1 MIEILELT
9 SDTTTETTK
18 RELTSLFEKQLH
30 AIAGKKALSQIEKIL
45 EEALHPDSHV
55 YFFIARLEGKAV
67 AFAFFNTLTSF
78 QKGGKYIWLNELYVE
93 EAYRNQGIAKK
104 LLLRIIYWAEQHKI
118 KGIELEIGMNNEAT
132 KALYNSLGFYDVV
145 SKRYSFRF

>member
-93 EAYRNQGIAKK
+93 EAYRNQGIAKNYCCA
-104 LLLRIIYWAEQHKI
+104 LF
-118 KGIELEIGMNNEAT
+118 IGRSNT
-132 KALYNSLGFYDVV
+132 KSKALN
-145 SKRYSFRF
+145 